1 MGNEFSN
8 GYGGFISF
16 DDEVCL
22 FQGIDGEVPCDL
34 PDWDGDDDS

>member
-1 MGNEFSN
+1 MEFEN

-22 FQGIDGEVPCDL
+22 FQAFDNEVPNDL
-34 PDWDGDDDS
+34 PDYDPNED